1 MCINRSQRRI
11 YYLLLFE
18 WCLQKLNW
26 LVVIE
31 DVKSRLAWTL
41 CPAVSEGPIFRL
53 KNAVF
58 LILLWLMWCCI
69 NTVYMLKQCKL
80 SDMRKYCP
88 TLKTVFSYCFKVD
101 NGQLVENS
109 AEHWTVVCSNHRL
122 ALQSWHFFAAVPY
135 IQNML
140 FSLKPTAWRL
150 KTRQG
155 TQGTGYIL
163 YKQSFNMFM
172 LLMFSI
178 SKVTENASFPCT
190 RCPSQI

>member
-18 WCLQKLNW
+18 WRLQKLNW

-109 AEHWTVVCSNHRL
+109 AEHWTVVGSNHRL
-122 ALQSWHFFAAVPY
+122 ALQSWHFFCSCPIYTEHVV
-135 IQNML
+135 L
-140 FSLKPTAWRL
+140 LETHSVKTKD
-150 KTRQG
+150 KTRNSRNR
-155 TQGTGYIL
+155 L
-163 YKQSFNMFM
+163 YSLQTV
-172 LLMFSI
+172 I
-178 SKVTENASFPCT
+178 
-190 RCPSQI
+190 